1 MLASFLG
8 ALLTT
13 VLFITV
19 VLPELFTA
27 ELLFLY
33 EFPFLE
39 EVPLTLE
46 PEDDLGVAVVTELL
60 DELPARTELPEL
72 LLPDELL
79 NVEDVELF
87 EDLTLVPALFEE
99 LLPPRP

>member
-1 MLASFLG
+1 M
-8 ALLTT
+8 
-13 VLFITV
+13 LFITV
-19 VLPELFTA
+19 VLPEFPP
-27 ELLFLY
+27 LLLY

-39 EVPLTLE
+39 EVPLLTLE

-60 DELPARTELPEL
+60 NELPARTELPEL

>member
-1 MLASFLG
+1 M
-8 ALLTT
+8 
-13 VLFITV
+13 LFITV
-19 VLPELFTA
+19 VLPEFLP
-27 ELLFLY
+27 LLLY

-39 EVPLTLE
+39 EVPLLTLE
-46 PEDDLGVAVVTELL
+46 PEDDLGVTVVTELL

>member
-8 ALLTT
+8 ALFTT

-19 VLPELFTA
+19 VLPEFLP
-27 ELLFLY
+27 LLLY

-39 EVPLTLE
+39 EVPLLTLE
-46 PEDDLGVAVVTELL
+46 PEDDLGVTVVTELL

>member
-8 ALLTT
+8 ALFTT

-19 VLPELFTA
+19 VLPEFLP
-27 ELLFLY
+27 LLLY

-39 EVPLTLE
+39 EVPLLTLE

>member
-1 MLASFLG
+1 M
-8 ALLTT
+8 
-13 VLFITV
+13 LFITV

-60 DELPARTELPEL
+60 EELPARTEEPEL
-72 LLPDELL
+72 PPDELL
-79 NVEDVELF
+79 YEEDVELF

>member
-8 ALLTT
+8 ALFTT
-13 VLFITV
+13 VLF
-19 VLPELFTA
+19 VLPEFPP
-27 ELLFLY
+27 LLLY

-39 EVPLTLE
+39 EVPLLTLE

>member
-1 MLASFLG
+1 M
-8 ALLTT
+8 
-13 VLFITV
+13 LFITV
-19 VLPELFTA
+19 VLPEFPP
-27 ELLFLY
+27 LLLY

-39 EVPLTLE
+39 EVPLLTLE
-46 PEDDLGVAVVTELL
+46 PEDDLGVAVLTELL

>member
-8 ALLTT
+8 ALFTT

-19 VLPELFTA
+19 VLPEFQP
-27 ELLFLY
+27 LLLY
-33 EFPFLE
+33 EFPFRE
-39 EVPLTLE
+39 EVPLLTLE

>member
-1 MLASFLG
+1 M
-8 ALLTT
+8 
-13 VLFITV
+13 LFITV
-19 VLPELFTA
+19 VLPEFPP
-27 ELLFLY
+27 LLLY

-39 EVPLTLE
+39 EVPLLTLE

>member
-8 ALLTT
+8 ALFTT

-19 VLPELFTA
+19 VLPEFPP
-27 ELLFLY
+27 LLLY

-39 EVPLTLE
+39 EVPLLTLE

-60 DELPARTELPEL
+60 EELPARTEEPEL
-72 LLPDELL
+72 PPDELL
-79 NVEDVELF
+79 YEEDVELF

>member
-1 MLASFLG
+1 M
-8 ALLTT
+8 
-13 VLFITV
+13 LFITV
-19 VLPELFTA
+19 VLPEFPP
-27 ELLFLY
+27 LLLY

-39 EVPLTLE
+39 EVPLLTPE

>member
-8 ALLTT
+8 ALFTT

-19 VLPELFTA
+19 VLPEFPP
-27 ELLFLY
+27 LLLY

-39 EVPLTLE
+39 EVPLLTPE

>member
-8 ALLTT
+8 ALFTT
-13 VLFITV
+13 VLFTTV
-19 VLPELFTA
+19 VLPEFPP
-27 ELLFLY
+27 LLLY

-39 EVPLTLE
+39 EVPLLTLE